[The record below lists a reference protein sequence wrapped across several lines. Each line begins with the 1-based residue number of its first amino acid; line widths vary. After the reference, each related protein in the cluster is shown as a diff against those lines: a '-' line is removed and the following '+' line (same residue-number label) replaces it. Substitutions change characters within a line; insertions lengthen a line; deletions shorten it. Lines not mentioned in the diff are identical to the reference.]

1 MNKCK
6 KVISHVL
13 IIAMLVTTMS
23 VGAQIISF
31 SDNEAHAIELTNK
44 KIYYVKGYKSGN
56 CVVSSNT
63 MMLRRAA
70 IQSGSRWKGIT
81 LSSVKKK
88 ATLGG
93 SLMKWKYTYKYN
105 GMKYTVK
112 AGWLHGSATKK
123 RAKLKKLLK
132 AHPEGVV
139 IYGASSSGP
148 HAVLAIEYKG
158 KVLYVAEPNFN
169 CKGKNK
175 GITTFKKS
183 SMKSVRR
190 LSMYWYISKK
200 SGTPKNKYFTVKFY
214 ADGGKGTMRSMK
226 VRLFDGRSLDKNAFK
241 YRGHKFMGWNIKRTS
256 DQKWL
261 YKKPGTKYKAW
272 FLKDKQPKGWVLLK
286 FKNKQKI
293 SHPTSVN
300 KDTIRMHAVWN

>member
-6 KVISHVL
+6 KVISHIL

-23 VGAQIISF
+23 MGAQITSF
-31 SDNEAHAIELTNK
+31 TDNEAHAIELTNK

-70 IQSGSRWKGIT
+70 IQSGSKWKGIT

-132 AHPEGVV
+132 AHPEGIV
-139 IYGASSSGP
+139 IYGSSSSGP
-148 HAVLAIEYKG
+148 HAVLAVEYRG

-169 CKGKNK
+169 CKGRNK

-183 SMKSVRR
+183 SMKSVKG
-190 LSMYWYISKK
+190 LHMYWYVKKK
-200 SGTPKNKYFTVKFY
+200 SGTPKNKFFTVKFLKN
-214 ADGGKGTMRSMK
+214 GGKGYMRPMK
-226 VRLFDGRSLDKNAFK
+226 VRMFDGRSLDKNTFK
-241 YRGHKFMGWNIKRTS
+241 YTGHKFKGWNCTRTS
-256 DQKWL
+256 DHKWL
-261 YKKPGTKYKAW
+261 YEDPQTKERCFYP
-272 FLKDKQPKGWVLLK
+272 KDKQPEGWELYK

-293 SHPTSVN
+293 LYPTQVN
-300 KDTIRMHAVWN
+300 HDTILMYAVW